1 MAKDEIGKSEIMANN
16 IVTAKEISQYLK
28 LSESTVYKLASAGE
42 LPGFKIGDSWRFDM
56 DLIVSMIHTAIET
69 TMKSKDEPSVPPFG
83 EKRMTRVKMGK
94 KRRSEDGE

>member
-1 MAKDEIGKSEIMANN
+1 MANN

-56 DLIVSMIHTAIET
+56 DLIISMIHTAIET
-69 TMKSKDEPSVPPFG
+69 TMKSKDEPSVQPVRGTGITRQVKLG
-83 EKRMTRVKMGK
+83 EKGK
-94 KRRSEDGE
+94 SEDGE

>member
-1 MAKDEIGKSEIMANN
+1 MTNN

-28 LSESTVYKLASAGE
+28 LSESTVYKLALAGE

-56 DLIVSMIHTAIET
+56 DLIVSMINTAIAT
-69 TMKSKDEPSVPPFG
+69 TMKSKDEPSVQPFG
-83 EKRMTRVKMGK
+83 GNGMTRRVKIGK

>member
-1 MAKDEIGKSEIMANN
+1 MANN

-56 DLIVSMIHTAIET
+56 DLIVSMINNAIKT
-69 TMKSKDEPSVPPFG
+69 TMKSKDEPSDQPFRG
-83 EKRMTRVKMGK
+83 KEMTRRVKIAK
-94 KRRSEDGE
+94 KGRSEDGE

>member
-1 MAKDEIGKSEIMANN
+1 MANN

-56 DLIVSMIHTAIET
+56 DLIVSMINNAIKT
-69 TMKSKDEPSVPPFG
+69 TMKSKDEPSAQPFRG
-83 EKRMTRVKMGK
+83 KEMTRRVKIAK
-94 KRRSEDGE
+94 KGRSEDGE

>member
-1 MAKDEIGKSEIMANN
+1 MSNN

-56 DLIVSMIHTAIET
+56 DLIVSMISNSIET
-69 TMKSKDEPSVPPFG
+69 NMKSKDEPSVQPFAG
-83 EKRMTRVKMGK
+83 KGRTCRVKIRK
-94 KRRSEDGE
+94 KGGAEYGE

>member
-1 MAKDEIGKSEIMANN
+1 MPNN

-56 DLIVSMIHTAIET
+56 DLIESMIRTAIER
-69 TMKSKDEPSVPPFG
+69 TMKNKEEPSFQPFKGQEIIQQVKIG
-83 EKRMTRVKMGK
+83 EKGG

>member
-1 MAKDEIGKSEIMANN
+1 MPNN

-56 DLIVSMIHTAIET
+56 DLIMSMINNAIET
-69 TMKSKDEPSVPPFG
+69 TMKSKDEPSVPPLSG
-83 EKRMTRVKMGK
+83 KGMTRRVKIGK
-94 KRRSEDGE
+94 KGGAKDGE

>member
-1 MAKDEIGKSEIMANN
+1 MANN

-56 DLIVSMIHTAIET
+56 DLIVSMISNAINT
-69 TMKSKDEPSVPPFG
+69 TMKSKDEPSVPPVSG
-83 EKRMTRVKMGK
+83 QGMPRRGKIGK
-94 KRRSEDGE
+94 KGKSEDGE

>member
-1 MAKDEIGKSEIMANN
+1 MANN

-69 TMKSKDEPSVPPFG
+69 TMKSKDEPSFQPHKG
-83 EKRMTRVKMGK
+83 QEIIRRVKIGK
-94 KRRSEDGE
+94 KGEKRRSEDGE

>member
-1 MAKDEIGKSEIMANN
+1 MANN

-56 DLIVSMIHTAIET
+56 DLIVSMISNSIET
-69 TMKSKDEPSVPPFG
+69 NMKSKDDPSVQPFKG
-83 EKRMTRVKMGK
+83 KGMTRRMKIGKKMG
-94 KRRSEDGE
+94 SEHGE

>member
-1 MAKDEIGKSEIMANN
+1 MANN

-56 DLIVSMIHTAIET
+56 DLIVSMISNSIET
-69 TMKSKDEPSVPPFG
+69 NMKSKDEPSVQPVRG
-83 EKRMTRVKMGK
+83 KEMTRRVKIGK
-94 KRRSEDGE
+94 KGRSEDGE

>member
-1 MAKDEIGKSEIMANN
+1 MPNN

-56 DLIVSMIHTAIET
+56 DLIVSMINNAIET
-69 TMKSKDEPSVPPFG
+69 TLKGKDEPSVQPVKG
-83 EKRMTRVKMGK
+83 KGMTRQVKIGK
-94 KRRSEDGE
+94 KGISKDGE

>member
-1 MAKDEIGKSEIMANN
+1 MAS

-56 DLIVSMIHTAIET
+56 DLIVSMIDAAIESS
-69 TMKSKDEPSVPPFG
+69 MKNKEKPPLQPQKG
-83 EKRMTRVKMGK
+83 KAMNCLGKVGK
-94 KRRSEDGE
+94 KGRSGGE

>member
-1 MAKDEIGKSEIMANN
+1 MANN

-56 DLIVSMIHTAIET
+56 DLIVSMISTAIET
-69 TMKSKDEPSVPPFG
+69 TMKNRNNPSVQPLRG
-83 EKRMTRVKMGK
+83 QGMTPRVKIGK
-94 KRRSEDGE
+94 KEKSENGE